1 MAAKTKESKKIRDLI
16 RIGVF
21 SALWIAVSW
30 IIACTIGFFPP
41 ILMALPCI
49 LSIAGALILVV
60 MLSKVNI
67 RGGIL
72 ISSFLFGLCLF
83 SMVPYGLLFIC
94 IFAGGIIGEII
105 YNAAG
110 KNSSAGKMVGITFP
124 MIGLALGEYIPLCYM
139 QDAFRSFYADK
150 FTSPVGDAA
159 MEIINTPL
167 VIVLVVG
174 TIICSVLGCLWG
186 KKIVAKRMTNQGG
199 QSNGKNT
206 K

>member
-1 MAAKTKESKKIRDLI
+1 MTAKTKESKKIRDLI

-41 ILMALPCI
+41 ILLVLPCI

-60 MLSKVNI
+60 MLSKINI

-94 IFAGGIIGEII
+94 TFVGGIIGEII
-105 YNAAG
+105 YNTAG
-110 KNSSAGKMVGITFP
+110 KNSNAGKVIGITFP
-124 MIGLALGEYIPLCYM
+124 MLGLALGEYIPLCYM

-167 VIVLVVG
+167 VIMLVAV

-186 KKIVAKRMTNQGG
+186 KKIVAKRMTSQGS
-199 QSNGKNT
+199 QNN
-206 K
+206 